1 MSCSKRWRRFA
12 VGLTIGDRFGEDS
25 RSGDFSGDLTRELDV
40 LRCFVCFLANL
51 RGRSYFFF
59 LGETTLI
66 SVITS
71 GAAERRLFDGFESDS
86 FWTIR
91 FSSRSRLRST
101 CLLHFVYLIPDDVR
115 LKIRSRCKMSVLA
128 SELHKRSFK
137 IC

>member
-12 VGLTIGDRFGEDS
+12 VGVTIGDRFGEDS

-91 FSSRSRLRST
+91 FSSRSRLR
-101 CLLHFVYLIPDDVR
+101 PDDVR